1 MTLDRNTAVG
11 AFVLG
16 GIGLAVAAAVMF
28 GNFHPFS
35 PAIRAAVVFKGSIGG
50 LAVGS
55 PVTFRGVPIGAVES
69 ISIEYNPSTNTAY
82 IPVIVRLDA
91 GRTLI
96 TPVGPEDGNFDV
108 ALLVKRGLRAELQVQ
123 SFVTGQSQIDLD
135 FAPSTAVDVHPGVTS
150 LPEIPARQ
158 SAFQRA
164 RDQLSQLPLHD
175 LADNAVATLQSLK
188 SLSNKLNEELP
199 NLVDTLKA
207 TSDKSSVTLETVTDA
222 VKSLQ
227 QRLDTTLQAIT
238 TVANTGTEQL
248 QGRGAD
254 LHSLM
259 VSASQATTQVR
270 QLLTQLQGVTS
281 SRASTRTNVEAT
293 ARDLAAAAASLRGFA
308 GDIERNPQLLLTGRK
323 Q

>member
-1 MTLDRNTAVG
+1 MSLDRNTAVG

-16 GIGLAVAAAVMF
+16 GIVLAVAAAVMF
-28 GNFHPFS
+28 GNFNLFRPS
-35 PAIRAAVVFKGSIGG
+35 IRAAVVFQGSIGG
-50 LAVGS
+50 LSVGS

-96 TPVGPEDGNFDV
+96 TPVGPEDATFDV

-135 FAPSTAVDVHPGVTS
+135 FAPSTSADVHPGVS
-150 LPEIPARQ
+150 ALPEIPARQ

-188 SLSNKLNEELP
+188 ALTNKLNQDLP
-199 NLVDTLKA
+199 PLVDTLKA
-207 TSDKSSVTLETVTDA
+207 TSDKSSQTLDTVSQA
-222 VKSLQ
+222 VQSLQ

-238 TVANTGTEQL
+238 TVATTGNDQL
-248 QGRGAD
+248 QQRGGD
-254 LHSLM
+254 LHTLL
-259 VSASQATTQVR
+259 VNASQATTQVR
-270 QLLTQLQGVTS
+270 DLLTQLQGVTS
-281 SRASTRTNVEAT
+281 SRASTRTNIEAT

-308 GDIERNPQLLLTGRK
+308 GDIERNPQLLLTGRR

>member
-1 MTLDRNTAVG
+1 MTLDRNTMVG

-16 GIGLAVAAAVMF
+16 GIGLAIAAAVMF

-35 PAIRAAVVFKGSIGG
+35 PAIRAAVVFQGSIGG

-91 GRTLI
+91 TRTLI
-96 TPVGPEDGNFDV
+96 TPVGPEDATFDV

-123 SFVTGQSQIDLD
+123 SFVTGQSQVDLD
-135 FAPSTAVDVHPGVTS
+135 FAPSSRADLHPGVTS
-150 LPEIPARQ
+150 VPEIPARQ

-164 RDQLSQLPLHD
+164 RDQLSQLPLRD
-175 LADNAVATLQSLK
+175 LADNAVDTLQSLK
-188 SLSNKLNEELP
+188 SLSNKLNQELP
-199 NLVDTLKA
+199 SLIDTLKA

-248 QGRGAD
+248 QGRGTD
-254 LHSLM
+254 LHTLLAN
-259 VSASQATTQVR
+259 ASQATTQVR
-270 QLLTQLQGVTS
+270 ELLTQLQGVTS